1 MRPLTLLLLVLFS
14 QITLANNRLE
24 FSLHKIESG
33 VAGPTV
39 LVVGGIQG
47 DEPGGFHAASLLVT
61 DYKITRGSLWV
72 VPNLNFE
79 SIIHRSRGVN
89 GDMNRKFARMKP
101 TDPDYAEVERIK
113 SLIRSPEVDFIFNM
127 HDGSGFYRT
136 EHVDHLHN
144 PNRWGQS
151 IIIDQEKLNTPKY
164 ADIGDFARETA
175 AQVNQYLLDEE
186 HRYHV
191 NNTHTRQGNAEMEK
205 TLTYYAINNGKA
217 AVGIEA
223 SKNLPTHERV
233 YYHLNALE
241 SFMRRLGIE
250 FKRSFALEPL
260 IVKQTIDNN
269 IRIALHENRL
279 MLDIAEAR
287 KRINYLPL
295 KRDSQIEF
303 TASNP
308 LVAITSK
315 GNGYHVNYGNRN
327 LTFLH
332 PQFFEYDDSLS
343 ALDMQID
350 GTSTNVD
357 LGTIIEVAERFSIVP
372 LDGYRINIIGWT
384 REGVDSEVGY
394 EIKRD
399 NIAPRFSI
407 DTRGT
412 LFRVEVYRED
422 KFCGMVLVKFTDA
435 QEDLHASLKQQ
446 SSS

>member
-1 MRPLTLLLLVLFS
+1 MKRLILLIMVLFTQS
-14 QITLANNRLE
+14 TLADNRLE
-24 FSLHKIESG
+24 FSLHKIDSG
-33 VAGPTV
+33 LPGPTV

-61 DYKITRGSLWV
+61 DYQVTKGSVWV

-79 SIIHRSRGVN
+79 SIIRRSRGVN
-89 GDMNRKFARMKP
+89 GDMNRKFARMKS
-101 TDPDYAEVERIK
+101 TDPDYSEVERIK

-136 EHVDHLHN
+136 KYIDAQHN
-144 PNRWGQS
+144 TRRWGQS
-151 IIIDQEKLNTPKY
+151 IIIDQERLDTPKY
-164 ADIGDFARETA
+164 ANVGEFARQVTQ
-175 AQVNQYLLDEE
+175 QVNQQLLKEE

-191 NNTHTRQGNAEMEK
+191 KNTHTRQGNAEMEK

-223 SKNLPTHERV
+223 SKSLPTHERV

-241 SFMRRLGIE
+241 SFMQRLGIE
-250 FKRSFALEPL
+250 FRRSFQLKPE

-279 MLDIAEAR
+279 LLDVAGAR

-315 GNGYHVNYGNRN
+315 GNGYHVNYGNRK

-332 PQFFEYDDSLS
+332 PQFFDYDNSLNT
-343 ALDMQID
+343 LDMQVD
-350 GTSTNVD
+350 GANAHVD
-357 LGTIIEVAERFSIVP
+357 LGTIIEVSDRFSIKP
-372 LDGYRINIIGWT
+372 IEGYRINVIGWT
-384 REGVDSEVGY
+384 KAGVNNEVGY

-399 NIAPRFSI
+399 HIVRRFSV
-407 DTRGT
+407 DTDGT
-412 LFRVEVYRED
+412 LFRVEVYHQK

-435 QEDLHASLKQQ
+435 EEGQHASLRPQ

>member
-1 MRPLTLLLLVLFS
+1 MKQLTFLLLVLFI
-14 QITLANNRLE
+14 QTILADERLE
-24 FSLHKIESG
+24 FSLHKIDSG
-33 VAGPTV
+33 VPGPTI

-47 DEPGGFHAASLLVT
+47 DEPGGFHAASLLAT
-61 DYKITRGSLWV
+61 DYQVTQGSIWV

-79 SIIHRSRGVN
+79 SIIKRSRGVY

-101 TDPDYAEVERIK
+101 TDPDYSEVERIK

-136 EHVDHLHN
+136 HNIDTQHN

-151 IIIDQEKLNTPKY
+151 IIIDQEKLDTPKY
-164 ADIGDFARETA
+164 SDVGTFAREVTE
-175 AQVNQYLLDEE
+175 QVNQQLLNEE

-191 NNTHTRQGNAEMEK
+191 KNTHTRQGNAEMEK

-241 SFMRRLGIE
+241 AFMQRLGIQ
-250 FKRSFALEPL
+250 FTRSFKLEPL
-260 IVKQTIDNN
+260 LVKQTIDNN

-279 MLDIAEAR
+279 LLDVAEAR
-287 KRINYLPL
+287 HRINYLPMQ
-295 KRDSQIEF
+295 RDARIEF

-332 PQFFEYDDSLS
+332 PQFFEYDTSLN
-343 ALDMQID
+343 AIDMHVDGNRSNVTLGSIVTVID
-350 GTSTNVD
+350 
-357 LGTIIEVAERFSIVP
+357 RFSVDP
-372 LDGYRINIIGWT
+372 LEGYRINVIGWT
-384 REGVDSEVGY
+384 RKGIDNEVGY

-399 NIAPRFSI
+399 HISHRFSV
-407 DTRGT
+407 DLSST
-412 LFRVEVYRED
+412 LFRVEVYREE
-422 KFCGMVLVKFTDA
+422 KFCGMVLVKFAGA
-435 QEDLHASLKQQ
+435 QEDQHASLKQNNE
-446 SSS
+446 S

>member
-1 MRPLTLLLLVLFS
+1 MKQLTLLLLLLFTQSVL
-14 QITLANNRLE
+14 ADDRLE
-24 FSLHKIESG
+24 FSLHKIDSG
-33 VAGPTV
+33 VPGPTI

-47 DEPGGFHAASLLVT
+47 DEPGGFHAASLLAT
-61 DYKITRGSLWV
+61 DYQVTQGSIWV

-79 SIIHRSRGVN
+79 SIIKRSRGVY
-89 GDMNRKFARMKP
+89 GDMNRKFARMKT
-101 TDPDYAEVERIK
+101 TDPDYSEVERIK

-127 HDGSGFYRT
+127 HDGSGFYRSQNI
-136 EHVDHLHN
+136 DSQHN

-151 IIIDQEKLNTPKY
+151 IIIDQEKLDTPKY
-164 ADIGDFARETA
+164 SDVGTFAREVTE
-175 AQVNQYLLDEE
+175 QVNQQLLSEE

-191 NNTHTRQGNAEMEK
+191 KNTHTRQGNAEMEK

-241 SFMRRLGIE
+241 AFMQRLGIK
-250 FKRSFALEPL
+250 FTRSFKLEPL
-260 IVKQTIDNN
+260 LVKQTIDNN

-279 MLDIAEAR
+279 LLDVAEAR
-287 KRINYLPL
+287 RRINYLPM
-295 KRDSQIEF
+295 KRDARIEF

-332 PQFFEYDDSLS
+332 PQFFEYDTSLN
-343 ALDMQID
+343 AIDMHVD
-350 GTSTNVD
+350 GSRSNVN
-357 LGTIIEVAERFSIVP
+357 LGSIVTVAEHFSVDP
-372 LDGYRINIIGWT
+372 LEGYRINVIGWT
-384 REGVDSEVGY
+384 RKGIDNEVGY

-399 NIAPRFSI
+399 HISRHFSV
-407 DTRGT
+407 DLSGT
-412 LFRVEVYRED
+412 LFRVEVYHEE
-422 KFCGMVLVKFTDA
+422 KFCGMVLVKFAGA
-435 QEDLHASLKQQ
+435 QEDQHASLEQKNE
-446 SSS
+446 S